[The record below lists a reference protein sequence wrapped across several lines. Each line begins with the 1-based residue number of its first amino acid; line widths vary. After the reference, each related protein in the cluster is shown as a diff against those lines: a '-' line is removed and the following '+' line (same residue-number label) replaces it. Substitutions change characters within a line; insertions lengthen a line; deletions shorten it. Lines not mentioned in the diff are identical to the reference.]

1 MKLTSR
7 DIVFYL
13 ESSLRGLAKWLRF
26 LGYKAEIAKHRIDL
40 KTILEN
46 REKFFLITSEETARV
61 LEKAGAEFL
70 LLPRDNLKA
79 QIKRLLN
86 KLNLDPELKLDIC
99 TVCGVDLIPV
109 NKEDYKEK
117 IPPKAYELYDEFNLC
132 PSCGRVYWEGDHVQR
147 IKEKWKNLIS

>member
-1 MKLTSR
+1 MKLPSR
-7 DIVFYL
+7 KLVFFL

-26 LGYKAEIAKHRIDL
+26 LGYKAEIAQQRIDL

-61 LEKAGAEFL
+61 IEKAGADFL
-70 LLPRDNLKA
+70 LLPRGNLKA

-99 TVCGVDLIPV
+99 TICGVNLIPV
-109 NKEDYKEK
+109 NKEVYKEK
-117 IPPKAYELYDEFNLC
+117 IPPKAYELYNEFNLC
-132 PSCGRVYWEGDHVQR
+132 PSCERVYWEGDHVQR
-147 IKEKWKNLIS
+147 IKEKWKNITS

>member
-1 MKLTSR
+1 MKLPSR
-7 DIVFYL
+7 DLVFYL

-26 LGYKAEIAKHRIDL
+26 LGYKAEIAQHRIEL
-40 KTILEN
+40 KTVLEN
-46 REKFFLITSEETARV
+46 REKFFLITSEETARM
-61 LEKAGAEFL
+61 LENAGAEFL

-99 TVCGVDLIPV
+99 TICGVELISV
-109 NKEDYKEK
+109 SKEDYKEK

-132 PSCGRVYWEGDHVQR
+132 PSCGRIYWEGDHVQR

>member
-1 MKLTSR
+1 MKLPSR

-26 LGYKAEIAKHRIDL
+26 LGYKAEIAQQRIDL
-40 KTILEN
+40 MTILEN

-79 QIKRLLN
+79 QIKLLLN

-99 TVCGVDLIPV
+99 TICGVELISV
-109 NKEDYKEK
+109 NKEDSKEK
-117 IPPKAYELYDEFNLC
+117 IPPKAYELYNEFNLC

-147 IKEKWKNLIS
+147 IKEKWKELTS

>member
-1 MKLTSR
+1 MKLPSR

-26 LGYKAEIAKHRIDL
+26 LGYKAEIAQHRIDL

-61 LEKAGAEFL
+61 LEKAGADFL

-99 TVCGVDLIPV
+99 TICGVDLIPV

-117 IPPKAYELYDEFNLC
+117 IPPKAYELYNEFNLC

-147 IKEKWKNLIS
+147 IKEKWKELTS

>member
-1 MKLTSR
+1 MKLLSR
-7 DIVFYL
+7 DLVFYL

-26 LGYKAEIAKHRIDL
+26 LGYNAEIAQHKIDL
-40 KTILEN
+40 KTVLEN
-46 REKFFLITSEETARV
+46 REKFFLITSEETTRM
-61 LEKAGAEFL
+61 LENAGAEFL

-99 TVCGVDLIPV
+99 TICGVNLIPV

-132 PSCGRVYWEGDHVQR
+132 PSCGRIYWEGDHVQR
-147 IKEKWKNLIS
+147 IKEKWRELTG

>member
-1 MKLTSR
+1 MKLPSQ
-7 DIVFYL
+7 DLVFYL

-26 LGYKAEIAKHRIDL
+26 LGYKAEIAQHRIEL
-40 KTILEN
+40 KTVLEN
-46 REKFFLITSEETARV
+46 REKFFLITSEETARM
-61 LEKAGAEFL
+61 LENAGAEFL

-99 TVCGVDLIPV
+99 TICGVNLIPV
-109 NKEDYKEK
+109 NKEDHKEK

-132 PSCGRVYWEGDHVQR
+132 PSCGRIYWEGDHVQR

>member
-1 MKLTSR
+1 MKLPSR
-7 DIVFYL
+7 DLVFYL

-26 LGYKAEIAKHRIDL
+26 LGYKAEFAQHRIDL
-40 KTILEN
+40 KTVLEN
-46 REKFFLITSEETARV
+46 RGKFFLITSEETARM
-61 LEKAGAEFL
+61 LEKAGANFL

-147 IKEKWKNLIS
+147 IKEKWRELTS

>member
-1 MKLTSR
+1 MKLPSR
-7 DIVFYL
+7 DLVFYL

-26 LGYKAEIAKHRIDL
+26 LGYKAEFAQHRIDL
-40 KTILEN
+40 KTVLEN
-46 REKFFLITSEETARV
+46 REKFFLITSEETARM
-61 LEKAGAEFL
+61 LEKAGANFL

-147 IKEKWKNLIS
+147 IKEKWKELTN